1 MPTTA
6 RYVNR
11 NTLRNY
17 ISKAGG
23 FTEEARKSK
32 TYVIYANGDAR
43 RTHSLLMINFYPQI
57 EPGAEIVVPKKPQR
71 ERMSTA
77 AWLGLASSLATLGI
91 LVQSLVNN
99 N

>member
-1 MPTTA
+1 
-6 RYVNR
+6 
-11 NTLRNY
+11 
-17 ISKAGG
+17 
-23 FTEEARKSK
+23 
-32 TYVIYANGDAR
+32 
-43 RTHSLLMINFYPQI
+43 MINFYPQI